1 MTPCLGVPFAASG
14 LQRGCGARQLWLA
27 RRPGQIRLALALNTL
42 FSMWQVQAD
51 QEGPTCHPCPIPCHL
66 ENWEEHPDSSALTPT
81 ANALSLA
88 LPLMLLCL
96 LLLAAGVLRTAFP
109 HQLSGKIQ
117 ISSVGLGD
125 REERLLGLL
134 WRHCPGC
141 FQPC

>member
-1 MTPCLGVPFAASG
+1 MGCLLLPRACREGVGPG
-14 LQRGCGARQLWLA
+14 QLWLA

-51 QEGPTCHPCPIPCHL
+51 QEGPTCHPCPIPL
-66 ENWEEHPDSSALTPT
+66 ENWEEHPDSSALTPA